1 MKTAEEDPT
10 CCHCQGKHPANFLG
24 CPKNPLNKPP
34 PPPKVNAWEERTKRR
49 REMQEAAKRK
59 AEQETAQHDR
69 PLSPEQ
75 NSTLKQYSQAPP
87 PANRPSKPI
96 SPKAPTK
103 TTQKTSPPL

>member
-69 PLSPEQ
+69 PPLTRTELNPETVLP
-75 NSTLKQYSQAPP
+75 STST
-87 PANRPSKPI
+87 SKPPQQAHI
-96 SPKAPTK
+96 AQGPGRRH
-103 TTQKTSPPL
+103 